1 MCTLVPE
8 TDGAWR
14 PKPCEIQVQAI
25 CFDPN
30 GEPIGIGETVAA
42 TSLDL
47 ANFCGHG
54 SFEQPS
60 EPQRITLKLK

>member
-8 TDGAWR
+8 SDRAWR

-25 CFDPN
+25 CFDSN
-30 GEPIGIGETVAA
+30 GEPIGIGETVAR

-47 ANFCGHG
+47 ANYCAHD
-54 SFEQPS
+54 SFDQPT
-60 EPQRITLKLK
+60 EPQKITLDLM